1 MTKYLNVFFWGG
13 DFFIYILYIYIY
25 SFVYDTSLEM
35 CLNGNVLLL
44 KPKRQLF
51 SSYF

>member
-1 MTKYLNVFFWGG
+1 
-13 DFFIYILYIYIY
+13 
-25 SFVYDTSLEM
+25 M

-51 SSYF
+51 SGYFFIISFLVVFF